1 MPSEAHERM
10 VRNVFPR
17 FAPGP
22 TDTFDIMRRRWDDE
36 AAKLAPDDPTME
48 TQALS
53 IGQMPAA
60 WIARRGA
67 SPARTV
73 LYVHGGGYVQGS
85 IASYRGMAG
94 RVAEALDARVLL
106 YEYRLAP
113 ENPFPAGLDDSVAA
127 YAWLLESGVPAGDI
141 VVMGDS
147 AGGGLALATLLRLKE
162 LNMAMPA
169 AGVCFSP
176 LADFEAS
183 GDSAKPGAVDDPMI
197 PAAAIPQAG
206 GLYAPGQLRNPLVSP
221 VYGDLSGLPPLLIF
235 VGTREVLLDDAVRLK
250 RNADAAGVHAMLVV
264 REGLTHGWPYF
275 GPALP
280 ESRETLQQ
288 VRRFVGEK
296 TG

>member
-1 MPSEAHERM
+1 M
-10 VRNVFPR
+10 VRDVFPR

-22 TDTFDIMRRRWDDE
+22 TDTFEIMRRRWDDE

-48 TQALS
+48 TTPVS
-53 IGQMPAA
+53 IGRMPAA
-60 WIARRGA
+60 WIAKRGA
-67 SPARTV
+67 HPARTV

-94 RVAEALDARVLL
+94 RVAQAVDGRVLL
-106 YEYRLAP
+106 FEYRLAP
-113 ENPFPAGLDDSVAA
+113 EKPFPAGLDDTVGA
-127 YAWLLESGVPAGDI
+127 YAWLLESGVVASDI
-141 VVMGDS
+141 IIMGDS

-162 LNMAMPA
+162 LGSMTMPA
-169 AGVCFSP
+169 ACVCYSP
-176 LADFEAS
+176 LADFEAT
-183 GDSAKPGAVDDPMI
+183 GDSAMAGAVDDPMI

-235 VGTREVLLDDAVRLK
+235 VGTREVLLDDAVRIQ
-250 RNADAAGVHAMLVV
+250 RNATAAGVDATLVV

-280 ESRETLQQ
+280 ESRETLEQ
-288 VRRFVGEK
+288 VRRFLDEK